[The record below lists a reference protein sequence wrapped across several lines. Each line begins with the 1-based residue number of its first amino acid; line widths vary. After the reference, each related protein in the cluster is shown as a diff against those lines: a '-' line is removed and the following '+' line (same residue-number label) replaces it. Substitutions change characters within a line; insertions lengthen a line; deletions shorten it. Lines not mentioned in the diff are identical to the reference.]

1 MGVNKKGNI
10 MLPVL
15 ALRELNLTEKE
26 AKRRLVEGDGPDEP
40 TSFLDLP
47 GVLDPVFE
55 KFLLSDRNEY
65 AVDLPTEAST
75 KAKALKA
82 KIMGFCGSVT
92 TFQQLCRE
100 QLSLYLKT
108 EILRIE
114 NEVLPRLWN
123 AAKDDLD
130 QQNDWEI
137 TNLGAPFDEPESY
150 ELAIGNKL
158 PNRPKIRKTMRN
170 LSEWNVW
177 DVASRRNGMHDLKH
191 LRLINTARRDAN
203 GTFFTLPDGKRI
215 DLSEDMVLKIL
226 VHVWGMETW
235 ASRHMVIYQPV
246 DMYRDPE
253 DEIVYHVPI
262 DETNHGPYEA
272 LDMSKVTNLMETFQM
287 NRDFNLPIGAWDVS
301 NVESMLFTF
310 HGADSFNQPIGAWN
324 VSNVTETMGTFQDAT
339 SFDQPIGDWDVS
351 KVRDFSQMF
360 YNASSFNQPIG
371 EWKVSNATDM
381 SVMFYE
387 ASSFNQSLREWSLY
401 NVIYEN
407 MFEKALNMD
416 PDNYP
421 WICKRL
427 SAADWKAVI
436 EVDVN

>member
-1 MGVNKKGNI
+1 

-15 ALRELNLTEKE
+15 AIRELDLTETE
-26 AKRRLVEGDGPDEP
+26 AKRRREESDAPDEP
-40 TSFLDLP
+40 TSFLDFP
-47 GVLDPVFE
+47 GILDPVFE
-55 KFLLSDRNEY
+55 KLLPSDRNEY

-82 KIMGFCGSVT
+82 KIMGFCGGVT

-100 QLSLYLKT
+100 RLPLYLKT
-108 EILRIE
+108 EVLRIE

-130 QQNDWEI
+130 TRKDWEI
-137 TNLGAPFDEPESY
+137 TYLGAPFDEAESY
-150 ELAIGNKL
+150 ELSFGNTL

-170 LSEWNVW
+170 LSEWDVW
-177 DVASRRNGMHDLKH
+177 DVASRRNGMHELKH
-191 LRLINTARRDAN
+191 LRSINTDAN

-215 DLSEDMVLKIL
+215 DLSEDMVLKML
-226 VHVWGMETW
+226 VHVWGMEQW
-235 ASRHMVIYQPV
+235 ASRHMIIYQPV
-246 DMYRDPE
+246 DMYRHPQD
-253 DEIVYHVPI
+253 DVVHHVPI

-272 LDMSKVTNLMETFQM
+272 LDMSKVTNLLDTFE
-287 NRDFNLPIGAWDVS
+287 NDRNFNLPIGAWDVS
-301 NVESMLFTF
+301 NVESMVFTF
-310 HGADSFNQPIGAWN
+310 HGAHAFNQPIGAWD
-324 VSNVTETMGTFQDAT
+324 VSKVEEMMGIFQDAK

-351 KVRDFSQMF
+351 KVEDFEQMF

-371 EWKVSNATDM
+371 EWNVSNAITM
-381 SVMFYE
+381 RVMFYE
-387 ASSFNQSLREWSLY
+387 ASSFNQSLREWTLH

-407 MFEKALNMD
+407 MFERALNMD

-421 WICKRL
+421 WIYKQL
-427 SAADWKAVI
+427 SVADWKAVI

>member
-1 MGVNKKGNI
+1 

-15 ALRELNLTEKE
+15 TLRELDLTGPE
-26 AKRRLVEGDGPDEP
+26 AKRRREEGDAPDEP

-55 KFLLSDRNEY
+55 KLLLSDRNEY

-82 KIMGFCGSVT
+82 KIMGFCGGVT
-92 TFQQLCRE
+92 TFKQLCRE
-100 QLSLYLKT
+100 RLPIYLKT
-108 EILRIE
+108 EVLRIE

-130 QQNDWEI
+130 QRKDWEI
-137 TNLGAPFDEPESY
+137 TYLGAPFTEAESY
-150 ELAIGNKL
+150 ELAKRSKL
-158 PNRPKIRKTMRN
+158 LNRPKIRKTMRN

-177 DVASRRNGMHDLKH
+177 DVASRRNGMHELKH

-215 DLSEDMVLKIL
+215 DLSEDMVFKIL
-226 VHVWGMETW
+226 VHVWGIEKW

-246 DMYRDPE
+246 DMYRDLE
-253 DEIVYHVPI
+253 EEVDAHVTI

-272 LDMSKVTNLMETFQM
+272 LDMSKVTNLMETFQF
-287 NRDFNLPIGAWDVS
+287 DEYFNLPIGAWDVS
-301 NVESMLFTF
+301 NVESMLSTF
-310 HGADSFNQPIGAWN
+310 NGAKTFNQPIGAWN
-324 VSNVTETMGTFQDAT
+324 VSNVEEMMATFQDAT

-351 KVRDFSQMF
+351 KV
-360 YNASSFNQPIG
+360 
-371 EWKVSNATDM
+371 TDM
-381 SVMFYE
+381 SVMFHE
-387 ASSFNQSLREWSLY
+387 ASSFNQSLREWSLDQ

-427 SAADWKAVI
+427 SAADLEAVM